1 MTPRR
6 SLRHSPRHPATG
18 GRQALGQALRRC
30 EPLQAGAER
39 RAHLDDVLT
48 IFQES
53 HPGTLKFP
61 CHFLT
66 PTHARPSATTPMPAP
81 THPSHARAQA
91 ACTHPRAGRMHH
103 VNPLRV
109 LALRLAACFATAACN
124 VPPQGETPAPAET
137 PSSEETAFRCDITL
151 PIIGPIILAISP

>member
-1 MTPRR
+1 M
-6 SLRHSPRHPATG
+6 
-18 GRQALGQALRRC
+18 
-30 EPLQAGAER
+30 
-39 RAHLDDVLT
+39 LT

-53 HPGTLKFP
+53 HPGTQQCQ

-66 PTHARPSATTPMPAP
+66 PTHARPSATTPMLAP
-81 THPSHARAQA
+81 SHPSHARAQA
-91 ACTHPRAGRMHH
+91 ACARPRAGRMHH

-124 VPPQGETPAPAET
+124 VPPQGVTPALAVT

-151 PIIGPIILAISP
+151 PIIRRIILAISP